1 MVQKVTLGANPN
13 ATQRAQETVNA
24 NNKRTKTVAESEHIK
39 VKPTVAVSPMVPDQ
53 TMSAPS
59 PPEIASMDLDDL
71 MPPSIPSPIPT
82 HREESTNNQ
91 DLSDEGFVDQLFTAF
106 KTEDFDFDESETLPT
121 NANANTSVKA
131 DETEKENNR
140 PRPELMNRLIQAITS
155 PKDIQDNISAAN
167 TLKQVDK
174 KDVNQ

>member
-24 NNKRTKTVAESEHIK
+24 NNKRTK
-39 VKPTVAVSPMVPDQ
+39 TVAVSPMVPDQ

-106 KTEDFDFDESETLPT
+106 KTEDFD
-121 NANANTSVKA
+121 
-131 DETEKENNR
+131 
-140 PRPELMNRLIQAITS
+140 
-155 PKDIQDNISAAN
+155 
-167 TLKQVDK
+167 
-174 KDVNQ
+174 